1 MKCMQF
7 MSQQY
12 FGSSISL
19 LTAAASAEVQCVP
32 SKVSPS
38 SPVALEADA
47 NIFQSV
53 PYFDPLQTMAYLR
66 SSPLSFTAC
75 KGGNPTK
82 RRAYRDDS
90 QIMCRVFVIKASVRL
105 IPPAPLSLSP
115 YFQYLGPPRW
125 NYPLSLI
132 SFCSCRTKITHHQ
145 NFPSVSLSFQI
156 TMQYPP

>member
-75 KGGNPTK
+75 KGGNPTQDV
-82 RRAYRDDS
+82 R
-90 QIMCRVFVIKASVRL
+90 IVVIFKSCAEFFKTSVRL
-105 IPPAPLSLSP
+105 IPPALPSSVHIFSILDI
-115 YFQYLGPPRW
+115 F
-125 NYPLSLI
+125 I
-132 SFCSCRTKITHHQ
+132 SFYSCRTKITHHEK
-145 NFPSVSLSFQI
+145 FPSV
-156 TMQYPP
+156 